1 MAIKWDKT
9 AIIVCSVVGS
19 LGVLSAIF
27 GFSAEGTKLTLYT
40 ILVIYDACYYPENPA
55 QGLAICAIVF
65 LLVSQVTVAA
75 VGGCCGCC
83 RSRAVPSETNRIVGL
98 VCGVV
103 SWIAAAIAWWLL
115 VEGAIMNANV
125 VRYTAPVCYYFK
137 DGGFAGAAVLSFVAT
152 ALGLASFM
160 LLRDGTT
167 TKPRELEQ
175 ANRSSGGDVTPV
187 GPSPRAAEVTPIS
200 KPAVVPMV
208 QPVFPQPQL
217 GVPAMQPP
225 QQPLPAAA
233 NAMGQQQPQVVYVMQ
248 TPTQPQYHVVPPPAV
263 PVLAVPPPPAPLQE
277 VAAGLPGE
285 NQQEGVTKDDMIK
298 AGINLGAK
306 VFMGAVNQSLAPEN
320 ADPAAI
326 AGDILLQMAT
336 GGNGASC

>member
-19 LGVLSAIF
+19 LGILSAIF

-55 QGLAICAIVF
+55 QALAICAIVF

-103 SWIAAAIAWWLL
+103 SWIAAGIAWWLL

-175 ANRSSGGDVTPV
+175 ANMSGGNDVTPV
-187 GPSPRAAEVTPIS
+187 VGPPSHSAAEVTPIS
-200 KPAVVPMV
+200 KQPPAVVPMV
-208 QPVFPQPQL
+208 QPMLFH
-217 GVPAMQPP
+217 
-225 QQPLPAAA
+225 LP
-233 NAMGQQQPQVVYVMQ
+233 
-248 TPTQPQYHVVPPPAV
+248 QPQYHVVPPPAV
-263 PVLAVPPPPAPLQE
+263 PVLAVPPPAPLQE
-277 VAAGLPGE
+277 VAAGLPAA
-285 NQQEGVTKDDMIK
+285 NQQEGVTKEDMIK
-298 AGINLGAK
+298 TGINIGAK
-306 VFMGAVNQSLAPEN
+306 VFMGAVKQSLAPDN
-320 ADPAAI
+320 ADPAAT